1 MHAGID
7 VHAVFKPGDVIKAVV
22 TSISEE
28 DRPRRK
34 LARPQGAGAGLL
46 NTQRDTGSKGGA
58 GRQQHEVKLRI
69 TLATEPLELFP
80 GAMLEDAQAVYADA
94 VAAQR
99 ALIGYAKRDTP
110 GRPRNV
116 DAVVCGQVEGEAV
129 ACVYRSRG
137 ALSVCYL
144 SIEHGHVLSVTGKH
158 TFPGMARD
166 RFPWLLCLREGA
178 KAADQREQAW
188 V

>member
-69 TLATEPLELFP
+69 TLATEPLELFL

-99 ALIGYAKRDTP
+99 
-110 GRPRNV
+110 PRHAV
-116 DAVVCGQVEGEAV
+116 DALQEERRVSAERGLGHQGRGQ
-129 ACVYRSRG
+129 
-137 ALSVCYL
+137 
-144 SIEHGHVLSVTGKH
+144 HGCWGR
-158 TFPGMARD
+158 A
-166 RFPWLLCLREGA
+166 
-178 KAADQREQAW
+178 
-188 V
+188 